1 MDKIMAD
8 KAADTIEAIS
18 ELFKT
23 LPLDVPDVYTVDKKG
38 KKKPLPPGPSLDK
51 ILDGKA

>member
-1 MDKIMAD
+1 MYKIMAD
-8 KAADTIEAIS
+8 KAADTIDAIS

-23 LPLDVPDVYTVDKKG
+23 LPLEVPDVYAVDEKG